1 MFASVAAISAVEMGL
16 DMLGY
21 ADVSKEGGQAAPTA
35 RKLEKALLSY
45 PEARAEI
52 LLASLFLEVQNAK
65 SLADVR
71 NVIPNYERL
80 VDTTAAAI

>member
-1 MFASVAAISAVEMGL
+1 MFTTTAAASAVEMGL

-35 RKLEKALLSY
+35 CKLKQALISY
-45 PEARAEI
+45 PEGRAEI
-52 LLASLFLEVQNAK
+52 LLASLFLEMQNAS
-65 SLADVR
+65 SLDDVR
-71 NVIPNYERL
+71 KVIPNYERL

>member
-1 MFASVAAISAVEMGL
+1 MFATTAAASAVEMGL

-35 RKLEKALLSY
+35 RKLKQALISY
-45 PEARAEI
+45 PEGRAEI
-52 LLASLFLEVQNAK
+52 LLASLFLEMQNAS
-65 SLADVR
+65 SLDDVR
-71 NVIPNYERL
+71 KVIPNYERL

>member
-1 MFASVAAISAVEMGL
+1 MFTTTAAASAVEMGL

-35 RKLEKALLSY
+35 RKLKQALICY
-45 PEARAEI
+45 PEGRAEI
-52 LLASLFLEVQNAK
+52 LLASLFLEMQNAS
-65 SLADVR
+65 SLDDVR
-71 NVIPNYERL
+71 KVIPNYERL

>member
-1 MFASVAAISAVEMGL
+1 MFSTTAAASAVEMGL

-35 RKLEKALLSY
+35 RKLKQALISY
-45 PEARAEI
+45 PEGRAEI
-52 LLASLFLEVQNAK
+52 LLASLFLEMQNAS
-65 SLADVR
+65 SLDDVR
-71 NVIPNYERL
+71 KVIPNYERL